1 MDETLKE
8 FGKGLFNFANLGMV
22 LIYFQHISEDI
33 SNLGEGAVF
42 GSLTYL
48 FAFILVLIGRS
59 LELEREEL
67 K

>member
-22 LIYFQHISEDI
+22 LIYFQHISENVNNIMDGMLFGLSI
-33 SNLGEGAVF
+33 YSLGLLLIFF
-42 GSLTYL
+42 G
-48 FAFILVLIGRS
+48 RE
-59 LELEREEL
+59 LELIKEE